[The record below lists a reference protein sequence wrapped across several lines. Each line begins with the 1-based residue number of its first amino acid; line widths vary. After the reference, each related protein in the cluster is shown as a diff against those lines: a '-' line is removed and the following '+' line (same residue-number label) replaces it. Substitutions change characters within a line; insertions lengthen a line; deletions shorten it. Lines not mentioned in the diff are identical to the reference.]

1 MGGGKVLPLLGK
13 TLLQS
18 ASAWK
23 PHLRARSSF
32 LLPDCC
38 RFAQRTRDR
47 TYIPPY
53 EQDAYII
60 RVLFVPVGVIA
71 EDRRER
77 FTALEKTGLDSVA
90 AENSKSRCFQ
100 TRHFRIVRES
110 ASMLVEIAATID
122 KHFLLCKRPDQITA
136 VTVVVIHRTG
146 NSVTSNVLHCPDRKV
161 TGNNFLN
168 ARASGEVPHH
178 RDYHARHQARIQ
190 SIVLLLAII
199 RWQPTGQHRRG

>member
-1 MGGGKVLPLLGK
+1 MLSKALHLWGKIFPK
-13 TLLQS
+13 STS
-18 ASAWK
+18 ASK

-32 LLPDCC
+32 LLPDC
-38 RFAQRTRDR
+38 RFVHRIRNR
-47 TYIPPY
+47 TYIPPC
-53 EQDAYII
+53 EQDAYVI
-60 RVLFVPVGVIA
+60 RVLFVPVRVIA

-77 FTALEKTGLDSVA
+77 FAAVEKTGLDPVA

-122 KHFLLCKRPDQITA
+122 KHFLLWKRPDQISA
-136 VTVVVIHRTG
+136 ITVVVIHRTG

-178 RDYHARHQARIQ
+178 SDYHARHQARI
-190 SIVLLLAII
+190 
-199 RWQPTGQHRRG
+199 